1 MKRSRVKQPQVKH
14 MSWAALTVLV
24 LASALPAGAS
34 TFLAMSPA
42 ELTSQSDA
50 VVTGEVI
57 QVESF
62 RDSSGRIIVSQAMI
76 QVDEVVTGEAPTVV
90 MVETF
95 GGTVG
100 DYTVVAHGF
109 PQFDQGDRLLVF
121 LDHQEDGTSR
131 VVGYRLGQY
140 RVILNRL
147 GEEIAVPTLEKN
159 VTLLTPEGAAAER
172 PQAVKLEVFKRQLR
186 EQGRLLLQDQGF

>member
-1 MKRSRVKQPQVKH
+1 MKRW
-14 MSWAALTVLV
+14 SWAALAALIV
-24 LASALPAGAS
+24 ASALPAGAS

-62 RDSSGRIIVSQAMI
+62 RDTTGRTVVTQAMI
-76 QVDEVVTGEAPTVV
+76 QVDDVVVGDAPTVV

-121 LDHQEDGTSR
+121 LDQQEDGTAR

-140 RVILNRL
+140 RVITNRF
-147 GEEIAVPTLEKN
+147 GEDIAVPTLEKN
-159 VTLLTPEGAAAER
+159 VRLLTPEGAAAER
-172 PQAVKLEVFKRQLR
+172 PRPVKLEVFKRELR
-186 EQGRLLLQDQGF
+186 ENGRHLFQDQGF